1 MPKSRLLF
9 HVARTKKLQENC
21 TIRMGEKKNKNKKKE
36 KNKKPKKKKNC
47 MEDIKTLWVIF
58 WNTSTNMAYMCLY
71 IKVL

>member
-1 MPKSRLLF
+1 MPYSRLLF

-21 TIRMGEKKNKNKKKE
+21 TIRMGKKKTKTKKRE
-36 KNKKPKKKKNC
+36 KQKTKKKKNC